1 MADQWIDA
9 ATAASIVANGPEEQ
23 TGKRSLCTRAHHGL
37 IKARA
42 RFIISSSA
50 GRSERRVRN
59 ALVPRDLWWAGEHE
73 ALKQDWASGDFSTW
87 IDQRVQLQAFG
98 VRFALDGLLDMLGPD
113 RRPAIARSLSVVG
126 SDEWV
131 STPDAIELVKGAIGD
146 REPKRFIV
154 DQARLGFIA
163 GRAIEAQRFEER
175 PHTELVWDER
185 EWDVPSWLWD
195 SAGWLPGQEDWSTGQ
210 FGAREP
216 EAIGAGWMRVSGV
229 HFLTESL
236 EALLPSQATPVT
248 SEAGHHDAPDRPRPG
263 GRLPQTWWDDMWC
276 DVWAL
281 IYQGDL
287 KPTSQADVE
296 RAMQAWA
303 ENSGKPMSE
312 ATARLTARKLFKAL
326 HSEATNFLT
335 SGS

>member
-154 DQARLGFIA
+154 DQARLGSLQV
-163 GRAIEAQRFEER
+163 GRSR
-175 PHTELVWDER
+175 PSVSRNDRIPNWFGTSGNGMSRRGCGIVLVGSQAKR
-185 EWDVPSWLWD
+185 
-195 SAGWLPGQEDWSTGQ
+195 T
-210 FGAREP
+210 GAR
-216 EAIGAGWMRVSGV
+216 VSSG
-229 HFLTESL
+229 L
-236 EALLPSQATPVT
+236 ASQ
-248 SEAGHHDAPDRPRPG
+248 
-263 GRLPQTWWDDMWC
+263 
-276 DVWAL
+276 
-281 IYQGDL
+281 
-287 KPTSQADVE
+287 
-296 RAMQAWA
+296 
-303 ENSGKPMSE
+303 
-312 ATARLTARKLFKAL
+312 KLSAQV
-326 HSEATNFLT
+326 
-335 SGS
+335 G